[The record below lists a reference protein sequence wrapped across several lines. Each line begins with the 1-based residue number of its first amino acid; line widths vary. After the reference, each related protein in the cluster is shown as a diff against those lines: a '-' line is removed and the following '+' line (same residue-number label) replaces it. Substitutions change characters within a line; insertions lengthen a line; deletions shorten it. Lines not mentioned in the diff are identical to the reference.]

1 MKKLTI
7 IISVFVTIILI
18 GSLYGIQEQAGEKEP
33 VTVEQVW
40 ASQCPD
46 PMVGFP
52 LYQSLNV

>member
-1 MKKLTI
+1 MKKIAI

-18 GSLYGIQEQAGEKEP
+18 GSLYGTQEQADEKEP

-40 ASQCPD
+40 AGQCPD

-52 LYQSLNV
+52 LF

>member
-18 GSLYGIQEQAGEKEP
+18 GSLYGTQEQADERET
-33 VTVEQVW
+33 VTVEQMWV
-40 ASQCPD
+40 SQCPD

-52 LYQSLNV
+52 LY